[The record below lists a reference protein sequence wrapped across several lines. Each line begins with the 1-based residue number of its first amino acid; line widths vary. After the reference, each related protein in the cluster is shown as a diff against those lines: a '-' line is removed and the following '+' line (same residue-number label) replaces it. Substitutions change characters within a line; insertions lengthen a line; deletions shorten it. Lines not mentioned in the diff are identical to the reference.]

1 MPGLAPWPTPSPRL
15 WVLNI
20 DFDPQTSSFV
30 ASASEP
36 ANHRS
41 GHGIIY
47 LCFFGKSIN
56 CGLPTSIILFPFLSV
71 ARLSLPSSSEGL
83 FWEAEELIN

>member
-15 WVLNI
+15 WVWNI
-20 DFDPQTSSFV
+20 DFDPQTSSFG

-41 GHGIIY
+41 GHGIFY
-47 LCFFGKSIN
+47 LCFFGKSISDTVGCEKIQMHSITN
-56 CGLPTSIILFPFLSV
+56 LTIPTIATV
-71 ARLSLPSSSEGL
+71 TRAM
-83 FWEAEELIN
+83 